1 MVLGP
6 LMFLVYI
13 NDINENITS
22 SVRLFADDCVIYKSI
37 TSLEDAEQLQE
48 VLCKICE
55 WTNKWQMKLNI
66 DKCAVLHCTHS
77 PIPIQ
82 YAYTLMGHNLEIKKL
97 YTYLGVGIDN
107 TMSWSSHIQMI
118 SNRSTKVLNFIK
130 RNLNS
135 CPLNTKN
142 SLSNAS

>member
-1 MVLGP
+1 MVDGESSSATPVKSGVPQGTVLGP

-37 TSLEDAEQLQE
+37 TSLEDVEQLQE
-48 VLCKICE
+48 DLCKICE

-66 DKCAVLHCTHS
+66 DKSAVLRCTRS

-82 YAYTLMGHNLEIKKL
+82 YAYIYFNG
-97 YTYLGVGIDN
+97 
-107 TMSWSSHIQMI
+107 S
-118 SNRSTKVLNFIK
+118 
-130 RNLNS
+130 
-135 CPLNTKN
+135 
-142 SLSNAS
+142 